1 MSVLIAEDLHRS
13 FGAQVVLEG
22 VSILL
27 QPGERVG
34 LLGINGSGKSTL
46 AKILAGEI
54 LPDSGEVRR
63 AKNLRISYFAQE
75 PNLDP
80 QKSGREVVAEGLG
93 PWKAAYERHE
103 SISAELTGAS
113 EEAMQALLAEQQE
126 CVGTIERLGGWE
138 RMHQVERCMEHM
150 GVTRRDALCS
160 ELSGGEKRRV
170 ALARLL
176 VSQPDLAILDE
187 PTNHLDVETIRYL
200 EEELVNNFKGA
211 LLFITHDRYMLDRVA
226 QRIVEIDRNEI
237 YSYKGGWDAYLE
249 AKAERAAHDART
261 ETNRQNFLRTELEWL
276 SRSPQARTT
285 KQKARIKRVEGV
297 RDQGGPKTNQA
308 ASKLSIREARTGR
321 TIIEIKGLGL
331 ELGGK
336 TLIENLDL
344 FLAKGDRVGVLGR
357 NGAGKTSLFR
367 AILGQLEPT
376 KGSITLGETM
386 RVGYFE
392 QARANLNPEESIFEN
407 VIGNRG
413 DVQVGNERITNY
425 AYLGRFQ
432 FDRKRVRDKVKLLS
446 GGERARVALAK
457 MLIDPVNLLLLD
469 EPTNDLDV
477 VTLSSLEDML
487 VSTGATAI
495 VITHDRYFLD
505 RIATS
510 ILAFEGEG
518 KVTRYASAYQ
528 ALEAAKRRPK
538 EEGKSSAAA
547 KPPAAAKPAAKE
559 SAAKESAAKES
570 AAKESAAK
578 ESAASPTAA
587 RPAKL
592 TYAERI
598 ELEGILDR
606 ISDCETKVEGVE
618 AELANAGSQAGAD
631 FAEIGR
637 RLHAAQAELEAVV
650 ERWELLEAKQAGNS
664 L

>member
-1 MSVLIAEDLHRS
+1 MSVLIAEDLHKS

-22 VSILL
+22 VGIVL

-46 AKILAGEI
+46 AKILAGE
-54 LPDSGEVRR
+54 LVPDSGEVRR
-63 AKNLRISYFAQE
+63 AKNISISYFAQE

-80 QKSGREVVAEGLG
+80 TKTGREVVAEGLG
-93 PWKAAYERHE
+93 LWKTAHERHE
-103 SISAELTGAS
+103 AISEELTGAG
-113 EEAMQALLAEQQE
+113 EDRLTALLAEQHQ
-126 CVGTIERLGGWE
+126 CAATIERLGGWE
-138 RMHQVERCMEHM
+138 RMHQVERCLEHM
-150 GVTRRDALCS
+150 GVTRRDALTS

-187 PTNHLDVETIRYL
+187 PTNHLDVETIQWL

-226 QRIVEIDRNEI
+226 QRIVEIDRNDT
-237 YSYKGGWDAYLE
+237 YSYLGGWEAYLE
-249 AKAERAAHDART
+249 AKAERASHEART
-261 ETNRQNFLRTELEWL
+261 EANRQNFLRTELEWL

-297 RDQGGPKTNQA
+297 RDEGGPKEHQTA
-308 ASKLSIREARTGR
+308 AKLAIRETRTGR
-321 TIIEIKGLGL
+321 TIIDIKGLGL

-336 TLIENLDL
+336 KLINNLDL
-344 FLAKGDRVGVLGR
+344 FLAKGDRIGVLGR

-386 RVGYFE
+386 KVGYFE
-392 QARANLNPEESIFEN
+392 QARANLEPEESIFEN

-413 DVQVGNERITNY
+413 DVQMGNERITNY

-432 FDRKRVRDKVKLLS
+432 FDRKRARDKVKLLS

-457 MLIDPVNLLLLD
+457 MLIEPVNLLLLD

-477 VTLSSLEDML
+477 ATLSSLEDML
-487 VSTGATAI
+487 VTTGATAI

-510 ILAFEGEG
+510 ILAFEGDG
-518 KVTRYASAYQ
+518 KVTRYASAHQ
-528 ALEAAKRRPK
+528 ALTAAQKPK
-538 EEGKSSAAA
+538 GANKAAA
-547 KPPAAAKPAAKE
+547 KAAEPEPEKPAAKAD
-559 SAAKESAAKES
+559 SKA
-570 AAKESAAK
+570 
-578 ESAASPTAA
+578 T
-587 RPAKL
+587 KL
-592 TYAERI
+592 TFAERI
-598 ELEGILDR
+598 ELDGILDR
-606 ISDCETKVEGVE
+606 IADCETKVEAVE
-618 AELANAGSQAGAD
+618 TELANPADGAD
-631 FAEIGR
+631 FAEIGK
-637 RLHAAQAELEAVV
+637 RLHAAQAELEGVV
-650 ERWELLEAKQAGNS
+650 ERWEFLESKQSGDAS
-664 L
+664 